1 MRLSVAFLLAVLGVS
16 AMAQTPAGPIGRAIR
31 ATQVLLDGSKIAHT
45 TNVVL
50 QPVAEDFD
58 AALGS
63 LDASTVNNAAAI
75 EALASTIPTVVK
87 GYPEI
92 SGGHI
97 VFDEATATYT
107 VYFPPSGSG
116 GSSSNGTGFGTSTM
130 PVGTVSTW
138 VMDTTSIPAGW
149 LLCDGSSYATND
161 FPDLYAKIGFRYSAG
176 SGSTFNVPDYRGVV
190 LQGVDLGANVDP
202 FHASRTSSGFGGGPE
217 QAGSWL
223 KGMSATTNT
232 ATQVRPKTVYV
243 HYIIKAVDDLK
254 MFLRNIVLVNG
265 SHYAFSAINGIGTLT
280 HPPVPSAGG
289 GAWPRAS
296 TLVSTSSGSTGW
308 RGAAKNTV
316 ITAWYTDGNPKSGS
330 NPTLLGFLSHVSG
343 SALQVSRSRMQSSDP
358 YKDGDTAYCITF
370 VCPAGSSWLVKVDG
384 WRNGSTMVV
393 YAHVAQ

>member
-1 MRLSVAFLLAVLGVS
+1 MRLSVAFLLAVLGAS

-31 ATQVLLDGSKIAHT
+31 ATQVLLDVSKITHT
-45 TNVVL
+45 TNAVL

-63 LDASTVNNAAAI
+63 LDASTANNAAAI
-75 EALASTIPTVVK
+75 EALASTIPKIVK

-116 GSSSNGTGFGTSTM
+116 GSSNGTGFGTSTM

-138 VMDTTSIPAGW
+138 VMDTNSIPVGW
-149 LLCDGSSYATND
+149 LLCDGASYATNA
-161 FPDLYAKIGFRYSAG
+161 FPDLFDQIGFRYSPG
-176 SGSTFNVPDYRGVV
+176 VGTTFKVPDYRGVV

-217 QAGSWL
+217 LAGSWL
-223 KGMSATTNT
+223 KGMSATTNA

-254 MFLRNIVLVNG
+254 VFLQDIVLVEG
-265 SHYAFSAINGIGTLT
+265 SDYAFSSTNGVGTLT
-280 HPPVPSAGG
+280 HPPAYGG

-296 TLVSTSSGSTGW
+296 TLVSTSAGSTGW

-316 ITAWYTDGNPKSGS
+316 ITAWYSDGDPNSGS
-330 NPTLLGFLSHVSG
+330 NPTLLGYLTHVAG
-343 SALQVSRSRMQSSDP
+343 SALEVSRSRMQTSDP
-358 YKDGDTAYCITF
+358 YKDGDTTYSITF
-370 VCPAGSSWLVKVDG
+370 VCPAGSSWMVSVSG

>member
-1 MRLSVAFLLAVLGVS
+1 MLERIFAVMLIGAVLPCF
-16 AMAQTPAGPIGRAIR
+16 AQHGPIGRAIK
-31 ATQVLLDGSKIAHT
+31 ATQVLLDGSKITHT

-63 LDASTVNNAAAI
+63 LDASTANNAAAI
-75 EALASTIPTVVK
+75 EALAAKIPKVVK

-97 VFDEATATYT
+97 VFDEASATYT

-116 GSSSNGTGFGTSTM
+116 VSSNGTGFGTSTM

-138 VMDTTSIPAGW
+138 VMDTNSIPVGW
-149 LLCDGSSYATND
+149 LLCDGSSYATNA
-161 FPDLYAKIGFRYSAG
+161 FPDLYAQIGFRYSAG
-176 SGSTFNVPDYRGVV
+176 VGSTFNVPDYRGVV

-202 FHASRTSSGFGGGPE
+202 FHASRTPSGFGGGSE

-223 KGMSATTNT
+223 AGMSATTNA

-254 MFLRNIVLVNG
+254 MFLRDVVLVKG
-265 SHYAFSAINGIGTLT
+265 SDYAFSAINGIGTLT
-280 HPPVPSAGG
+280 HPPAPPAGG

-296 TLVSTSSGSTGW
+296 SLVSTSAGSTGW

-316 ITAWYTDGNPKSGS
+316 ITAWYSDGDPRSGS
-330 NPTLLGFLSHVSG
+330 NPTLLGFLSHVAG
-343 SALQVSRSRMQSSDP
+343 SALQVARSRMQSSNP
-358 YKDGDTAYCITF
+358 YADGDTAYCITF
-370 VCPAGSSWLVKVDG
+370 VCPAGSTWLVKVDG

>member
-1 MRLSVAFLLAVLGVS
+1 MRLFVAFLLAVLGAS
-16 AMAQTPAGPIGRAIR
+16 AMAQAPAGPIGRAVR
-31 ATQVLLDGSKIAHT
+31 ATQVLLDGSKITHT

-50 QPVAEDFD
+50 QSVAEDFD

-63 LDASTVNNAAAI
+63 LDASTENNAAAI
-75 EALASTIPTVVK
+75 GALAAKIPKVVK

-97 VFDEATATYT
+97 AFDEATATYR

-116 GSSSNGTGFGTSTM
+116 GSTNGTGFGTSTM

-138 VMDTTSIPAGW
+138 AMDTNSIPAGW
-149 LLCDGSSYATND
+149 LLCDGASYATNAV
-161 FPDLYAKIGFRYSAG
+161 PDLFAQIGFRYSAG
-176 SGSTFNVPDYRGVV
+176 VGTTFNVPDYRGVV
-190 LQGVDLGANVDP
+190 LQGADLGANVDP
-202 FHASRTSSGFGGGPE
+202 FHASRTSSGFTGGSE
-217 QAGSWL
+217 LAGSWL
-223 KGMSATTNT
+223 KGMSATTNA

-254 MFLRNIVLVNG
+254 MFLQDIVMVQG
-265 SHYAFSAINGIGTLT
+265 SDYAFSTTNGIGMLT
-280 HPPVPSAGG
+280 HPPADGG
-289 GAWPRAS
+289 GGWPRAS

-308 RGAAKNTV
+308 RQAAKNTV
-316 ITAWYTDGNPKSGS
+316 ITAWYSDGNPKSGS
-330 NPTLLGFLSHVSG
+330 NPTLLGYLLHV
-343 SALQVSRSRMQSSDP
+343 ANTPLQVARSRMQSSDP

-370 VCPAGSSWLVKVDG
+370 VCPAGSVWMVSVDG

>member
-1 MRLSVAFLLAVLGVS
+1 MIKHSLTLVLLAVLGVS
-16 AMAQTPAGPIGRAIR
+16 AMAQTPAGPVGRAIR
-31 ATQVLLDGSKIAHT
+31 ATQVLLDVSKITHT

-63 LDASTVNNAAAI
+63 LDATTANNAAAI
-75 EALASTIPTVVK
+75 EALAATVPKIVK

-97 VFDEATATYT
+97 VFDEAAATYT

-116 GSSSNGTGFGTSTM
+116 GSSNGTGFGTSTM

-138 VMDTTSIPAGW
+138 AMDTNSIPVGW
-149 LLCDGSSYATND
+149 LLCDGSSYATNA
-161 FPDLYAKIGFRYSAG
+161 FPDLFAQIGFRYSAG
-176 SGSTFNVPDYRGVV
+176 VGTTFKVPDYRGVV

-202 FHASRTSSGFGGGPE
+202 FHASRTSSGFTGGSE
-217 QAGSWL
+217 LAGSWL
-223 KGMSATTNT
+223 KGMSATTNA

-254 MFLRNIVLVNG
+254 MFLQDIVLVEG
-265 SHYAFSAINGIGTLT
+265 SDYAFSTTNGIGMLT
-280 HPPVPSAGG
+280 HPPADGG
-289 GAWPRAS
+289 GNWPRAS
-296 TLVSTSSGSTGW
+296 TLVSTSAGSTGW
-308 RGAAKNTV
+308 RSAAKNTV
-316 ITAWYTDGNPKSGS
+316 ITAWYSDGDPNSGN
-330 NPTLLGFLSHVSG
+330 NPTLRGYLVHVAG
-343 SALQVSRSRMQSSDP
+343 SSFEVSRSRMQSSDP
-358 YKDGDTAYCITF
+358 YKDGNTTYSITY
-370 VCPAGSSWLVKVDG
+370 VCPAGSSWMVKVDG